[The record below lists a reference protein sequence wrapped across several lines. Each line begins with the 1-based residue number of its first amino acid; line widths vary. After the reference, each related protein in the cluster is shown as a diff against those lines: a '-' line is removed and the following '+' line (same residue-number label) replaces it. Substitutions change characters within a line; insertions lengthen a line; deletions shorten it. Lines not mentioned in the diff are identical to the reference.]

1 MALDASSELY
11 ILPFKT
17 SVDNRFHNLCKNG
30 TVLGTSSDG
39 SKDLLEIRIT
49 EIPQDLESESVLH
62 TKGISDNHTNNDFGT
77 VMRHQEIDLESLNQI
92 LCKDVVFMSANTDD
106 KFSVEPDETPFGEV
120 KNISSVPVI
129 MFSKDQEIH
138 DILSSSRG
146 FSANDLKYSVKGQ
159 NNIHDD
165 YVVFKDDADVLGSVE
180 VLGPDGMDN
189 IENVW
194 ITDDCPDPL
203 PDVVLGT
210 HELLEP
216 EPVST
221 HLVPVELENNV
232 VFIDAAP
239 SSSTILSKEKSGQP
253 AETQSQDRP
262 SVISIAVPSSAST
275 DLNQSPASN
284 GTQLIL
290 SNNQLS
296 PFFELSEL
304 RSVETAIAQPSVTTP
319 NSRSVLKKSI
329 AKKVSKQVLIKPK
342 VCNKQMMR
350 EEHFSSLI
358 KPSTKLINSNIKLV
372 RNCDGKRP
380 KENESKTK
388 SLAVVAISSDKT
400 KDLTEIVVSTAN
412 GDQVFKGKTSELINA
427 TPNLWCDEA
436 NQSSDSQSPEDDEFF
451 DQPVTEAL
459 QKLGFPALCCVQ
471 NKSDDQK
478 MWICPEKD
486 CKKLFLILNQ
496 LKVHILGHYGIRP
509 YKCDFP
515 NCQWAFYTHF
525 KLKRHK
531 ETHLQRKDYKCSF
544 GECGRSFTTI
554 YNLRTHQK
562 LHKRPAEIKCPVKE
576 CSELFQTRRSLE
588 FHLKEHGTDHAPYVC
603 PYTSCQKRYYTVN
616 SVNSHIRSHQH
627 KDDEIK
633 CQWSGCSKI
642 FTKPCRLR
650 AHMRTHTGDKPYLCT
665 HPGCTWAFTS
675 SSKLR
680 RHQFKHTNV
689 RNFQCQIDGCGKLF
703 MRSEHLKE
711 HALTHSAERTFQCPH
726 PNCNMKFSAK
736 SSLYVHS
743 KKHRAKIHALSP
755 DSLSDAVTSI
765 PVNVIQST
773 RKIGSESETSN
784 VCNVAEL
791 NMEDQL
797 AVQSLPCENV
807 VQSEIPETTQTLDFI
822 PLLSEDEALVAE
834 LAGMEH
840 VSFEHNTSALRSTS
854 SHLSSVV
861 LESSSNVLNQ
871 LPNYSN
877 DKSEPSNK
885 YCQVL
890 ICTEDSETQ
899 QVTDDPKDDDDI
911 TQVLNPDS
919 ARSSITINSWARFK
933 KVRQCSALPI
943 KHQRQLRRQPHPA
956 QKHKRRIT
964 DIDTSPLLS
973 SKHGTQEGVS
983 NSRAPLDVV
992 LGGGY
997 LGTGHDSI
1005 VHLLMPD
1012 DLTSSTDLYSAEDGI
1027 LNMDSSFAPSTINLR
1042 DLE

>member
-17 SVDNRFHNLCKNG
+17 SAENRFHNLCKNG
-30 TVLGTSSDG
+30 TVLGTTSDG

-49 EIPQDLESESVLH
+49 EIAQDLDGETILH
-62 TKGISDNHTNNDFGT
+62 SRSTSDTNANNDFGT

-92 LCKDVVFMSANTDD
+92 LCKDVVFMSANSEDS
-106 KFSVEPDETPFGEV
+106 KLSSVSDEAPFGEV

-138 DILSSSRG
+138 EILSSSRG
-146 FSANDLKYSVKGQ
+146 FPSNDLKYSVKGQ
-159 NNIHDD
+159 HGAHDD
-165 YVVFKDDADVLGSVE
+165 YIVFKDDTDVLSSVE
-180 VLGPDGMDN
+180 VLGVDGM
-189 IENVW
+189 ESVW
-194 ITDDCPDPL
+194 ISDDPL
-203 PDVVLGT
+203 PDVGLGT
-210 HELLEP
+210 HALLEP
-216 EPVST
+216 EPVNT
-221 HLVPVELENNV
+221 HLVPVEIENNV

-239 SSSTILSKEKSGQP
+239 PATAVIQKDKSTRSSE
-253 AETQSQDRP
+253 AQSQDRP
-262 SVISIAVPSSAST
+262 SVISIAVPSGASA
-275 DLNQSPASN
+275 DLNQCQTSN
-284 GTQLIL
+284 GTQLVL

-296 PFFELSEL
+296 PLFELSGL
-304 RSVETAIAQPSVTTP
+304 KGMGNVISQPASMTT
-319 NSRSVLKKSI
+319 NSRSVLKNSV
-329 AKKVSKQVLIKPK
+329 AKKVTKHALIKPK
-342 VCNKQMMR
+342 VLSKQVLQ

-358 KPSTKLINSNIKLV
+358 KPSPKQINSNLKAV
-372 RNCDGKRP
+372 KNSGGKS
-380 KENESKTK
+380 SKGNTGKSK

-400 KDLTEIVVSTAN
+400 KDLTEIVVSTTK
-412 GDQVFKGKTSELINA
+412 GDQLFKGKTSELINA
-427 TPNLWCDEA
+427 TPNLWSYEA
-436 NQSSDSQSPEDDEFF
+436 NQNSDSPSLEDDEFL
-451 DQPVTEAL
+451 DQPVTDAL
-459 QKLGFPALCCVQ
+459 QRLGVPTLGWVQ
-471 NKSDDQK
+471 NRAEDQR
-478 MWICPEKD
+478 MWICPEKG
-486 CKKLFLILNQ
+486 CKKLFPILNQ
-496 LKVHILGHYGIRP
+496 LKVHILGHYGVRP

-562 LHKRPAEIKCPVKE
+562 LHKRPAEIRCPVKD

-642 FTKPCRLR
+642 FTKPCRLK

-665 HPGCTWAFTS
+665 HHGCSWAFTS

-689 RNFQCQIDGCGKLF
+689 RNFQCQIDGCGKWF

-743 KKHRAKIHALSP
+743 KKHRAKVHALSSE
-755 DSLSDAVTSI
+755 SLSDAITSI
-765 PVNVIQST
+765 PVHVIQST

-784 VCNVAEL
+784 VCTISEL
-791 NMEDQL
+791 HIEDQL

-807 VQSEIPETTQTLDFI
+807 VQTEISEATQTLDFI

-834 LAGMEH
+834 LAGMDH
-840 VSFEHNTSALRSTS
+840 VSFDHNPATLRSTNTP
-854 SHLSSVV
+854 LSTVV
-861 LESSSNVLNQ
+861 LENSSNVLNQ
-871 LPNYSN
+871 LPSYITDTNEAS
-877 DKSEPSNK
+877 DK

-890 ICTEDSETQ
+890 ICTDDSEAGQ
-899 QVTDDPKDDDDI
+899 PADDQKEDDDI

-919 ARSSITINSWARFK
+919 ARSSITINSWAKFK

-943 KHQRQLRRQPHPA
+943 KNSRQLRRQPQLI
-956 QKHKRRIT
+956 QKHKKRIQVAEV
-964 DIDTSPLLS
+964 DQSLPKS
-973 SKHGTQEGVS
+973 SKQGPQEGLS

-997 LGTGHDSI
+997 LGSGHDSI
-1005 VHLLMPD
+1005 AHLLMPD
-1012 DLTSSTDLYSAEDGI
+1012 ELTASTDLYSSEDGI